1 MPTLP
6 GVVGERMQQIVVN
19 GIVAAAVYVVAGF
32 GFGLI
37 YRTATFFHIAQA
49 AIIAVGAYGT
59 YWLCVGIGFPLPV
72 AVLLSVVF
80 SAIVGACAD
89 QAIFRPLRRRG
100 ASPLVLLLA
109 SLGLYV
115 VLTNLLS
122 MAFGD
127 SIKTIAWGRV
137 EEGWRVFGA
146 RITTVQAMTIAI
158 IALLAVLSAIA
169 FRSTKIG
176 ITLRAVA
183 DDPELAGISGI
194 EVDRVVLVASAV
206 GSGLS
211 GLAGILLALDLGM
224 TPMMGLNVLLMGV
237 VAFIIGGGLKDMTG
251 LVAGGLFLGLSQ
263 HLAGWLIGPQWQYA
277 MAFVVLIV
285 LLLLRPKGMWLS
297 QSHGSLA

>member
-1 MPTLP
+1 
-6 GVVGERMQQIVVN
+6 MQQIILN
-19 GIVAAAVYVVAGF
+19 GMVAAAVYTIAGF

-49 AIIAVGAYGT
+49 AIIAVGAYGA
-59 YWLCVGIGFPLPV
+59 YWLGVGIGLPLAV
-72 AVLLSVVF
+72 AVLLSVVL

-89 QAIFRPLRRRG
+89 QAIFRPLRRKG

-137 EEGWRVFGA
+137 EEGWRVFDA
-146 RITTVQAMTIAI
+146 RITTVQAMI
-158 IALLAVLSAIA
+158 IATATLLVVLSAIA
-169 FRSTKIG
+169 FRNTRIG

-183 DDPELAGISGI
+183 DDPELARISGI
-194 EVDRVVLVASAV
+194 KVDRVILVASAV

-211 GLAGILLALDLGM
+211 GLAGILLAFDIGM

-237 VAFIIGGGLKDMTG
+237 VAFIIGGGMKDMTG

-263 HLAGWLIGPQWQYA
+263 HLTGWLIGPQWQYA

-285 LLLLRPKGMWLS
+285 LLLLRPKGLWWS
-297 QSHGSLA
+297 QSHRVAT